1 MHSSC
6 TGLLHEETDEG
17 LPIASSQITKSGLPE
32 SDAVE
37 DFNNFCESF
46 DVKAVIAAADKK
58 GRARGFEKEVY
69 ALAILRALH
78 NGDFGED
85 PHATQNAISSLWTRG
100 HRDGFN
106 AHTFKEAFQE
116 YFVCW

>member
-1 MHSSC
+1 M
-6 TGLLHEETDEG
+6 
-17 LPIASSQITKSGLPE
+17 
-32 SDAVE
+32 VE
-37 DFNNFCESF
+37 DFNKFCESF